1 MTQTPTPTTAYREGT
16 GAAVIILIPAYE
28 PDEKLTDLVR
38 RGTEAGLGTFV
49 VVDDGSGP
57 ACAPVFQQVEAL
69 GAHVCHHEKNRGKGA
84 AIKTGM
90 TYIRETFPQ
99 AAGAVTADADGQH
112 AVEDIQ
118 ALAAEVR
125 RKGESLILGVR
136 SFDTDTVP
144 WHSRAGNRIT
154 AAIFRLLTGIQC
166 PDTQT
171 GLRGIPAA
179 LFPLALATEGE
190 RYDYEMNFLIGAAR
204 QKVPLTMVP
213 IRTIYLD
220 DNKSS
225 HFRVVRDSVLIYKK
239 PVTFLLVSL
248 LSSGTDLA
256 AFWLLLRC
264 LFGGQ
269 DHYIMLA
276 TILARVL
283 SGVVNFVLNKKVTF
297 RSGGS
302 WGVESVRYLILFV
315 ACMLLSGG
323 LVSLLSRLPVPT
335 VLLKIV
341 VDVALFVVNYYVEKL
356 WVFRKERQ

>member
-1 MTQTPTPTTAYREGT
+1 M
-16 GAAVIILIPAYE
+16 
-28 PDEKLTDLVR
+28 
-38 RGTEAGLGTFV
+38 
-49 VVDDGSGP
+49 
-57 ACAPVFQQVEAL
+57 
-69 GAHVCHHEKNRGKGA
+69 
-84 AIKTGM
+84 
-90 TYIRETFPQ
+90 
-99 AAGAVTADADGQH
+99 
-112 AVEDIQ
+112 
-118 ALAAEVR
+118 
-125 RKGESLILGVR
+125 
-136 SFDTDTVP
+136 
-144 WHSRAGNRIT
+144 
-154 AAIFRLLTGIQC
+154 
-166 PDTQT
+166 
-171 GLRGIPAA
+171 
-179 LFPLALATEGE
+179 
-190 RYDYEMNFLIGAAR
+190 
-204 QKVPLTMVP
+204 
-213 IRTIYLD
+213 
-220 DNKSS
+220 
-225 HFRVVRDSVLIYKK
+225 VRDSVLIYKK

-248 LSSGTDLA
+248 LSSGTDLL